1 MRVTFFSNF
10 FNAHQLPLALE
21 FTKMEDV
28 EYTFVSLLET
38 DGVVGR
44 SCLDD
49 SYSFV
54 LKEYS
59 GASEKSRA
67 MRHALEDELVVFGDM
82 AGKENYVKARAK
94 TGKLFFRHAERLLK
108 RGDWWRFVPLK
119 QYRTW
124 DMFTRYK
131 DANMYVLCA
140 SAYTARDLSM
150 FGFPVK
156 KCLKWGYFP
165 EVKVLEEPGDC
176 NLVSRD
182 KVLCSAQRLI
192 SLKRVDLQI
201 DALQHLVSDGYDLH
215 LYIAGDGP
223 ERAKLEK
230 RAELLGIAE
239 NVKFLG
245 QLDREGV
252 SKLMRESSI
261 FLATSNRKEGWGATI
276 NEAMAAGCCV
286 IASEDMGSVPFLIR
300 NDCNGFSFAGGVD
313 GLVAKLQIALNPVS
327 CLPDMGKAAAKTIFA
342 DWDASSAAK
351 HLIDVFLSSSK
362 GEPAFPSEGPASPVE
377 VSSR

>member
-21 FTKMEDV
+21 FAKMEDV

-124 DMFTRYK
+124 GMFTRYK

-165 EVKVLEEPGDC
+165 EVKVLESQKDIRQVGM
-176 NLVSRD
+176 
-182 KVLCSAQRLI
+182 LCSVQRLI
-192 SLKRVDLQI
+192 AWKRVDLQI
-201 DALQHLVSDGYDLH
+201 NVLKRLVDSGYDVH
-215 LYIAGDGP
+215 LSVAGDGCD
-223 ERAKLEK
+223 RAKLETLVK
-230 RAELLGIAE
+230 ELGLADK
-239 NVKFLG
+239 VSFLG
-245 QLDREGV
+245 RLDRAGV
-252 SKLMRESSI
+252 SQLLHASDI
-261 FLATSNRKEGWGATI
+261 FLATSNRKEGWGATV

-286 IASEDMGSVPFLIR
+286 VASREMGSAPFLIQ
-300 NDCNGFSFAGGVD
+300 DDIS
-313 GLVAKLQIALNPVS
+313 GLTFQSEDELYMQLS
-327 CLPDMGKAAAKTIFA
+327 CLVRNRVKVRRLGHEAQNVVAHDWSAPEAARRLHSFICCLDKDNQYA
-342 DWDASSAAK
+342 DGP
-351 HLIDVFLSSSK
+351 LSLC
-362 GEPAFPSEGPASPVE
+362 
-377 VSSR
+377 